1 MSTRSGIGYDSHRFE
16 PGRRLVLGGA
26 IEARDHEQLL
36 EELRRLRKREE
47 VAGLQS
53 DRHEEVARP
62 FRSSERHR
70 RRPDVDEALLVHRAP
85 DRGDDRRGQPQIP
98 LHPLATKIEVAVAK
112 PQRLLDA
119 FVVELERERIRA
131 RDDLERIDLQLHLP
145 RGEVRI
151 DGVGRARHDLALRA
165 HDELGTELVGDR
177 RRVRRTFRVHDQL
190 DEPGVVAQ
198 VDEDEAAMIPPPVHP
213 PRERDGLALM
223 LGAQLTAGVGLEH
236 SDGSVAKAGN
246 FVGAG
251 IAMPKEWVGD
261 LTALARDPVRTDLW
275 GGG

>member
-1 MSTRSGIGYDSHRFE
+1 M
-16 PGRRLVLGGA
+16 
-26 IEARDHEQLL
+26 
-36 EELRRLRKREE
+36 
-47 VAGLQS
+47 
-53 DRHEEVARP
+53 
-62 FRSSERHR
+62 
-70 RRPDVDEALLVHRAP
+70 
-85 DRGDDRRGQPQIP
+85 
-98 LHPLATKIEVAVAK
+98 
-112 PQRLLDA
+112 
-119 FVVELERERIRA
+119 
-131 RDDLERIDLQLHLP
+131 
-145 RGEVRI
+145 
-151 DGVGRARHDLALRA
+151 
-165 HDELGTELVGDR
+165 
-177 RRVRRTFRVHDQL
+177 
-190 DEPGVVAQ
+190 VAQ